1 MNNIEYN
8 HYIAHKYAID
18 LYIEMRMVLEPNSAL
33 MIPILNYC
41 EQQGNI
47 IDSKCPSCLTDA
59 LIYFRY
65 AAKKY
70 AETTAE
76 RQDETNDTNSKTKPA
91 KAKKGS
97 AS

>member
-1 MNNIEYN
+1 MTNIEYN
-8 HYIAHKYAID
+8 HYLAHKSAID
-18 LYIEMRMVLEPNSAL
+18 LYIDMRMVLEPNSAF

-41 EQQGNI
+41 NQQGNI

-70 AETTAE
+70 SEATTE
-76 RQDETNDTNSKTKPA
+76 RQSKTDNTDTKT
-91 KAKKGS
+91 KQTKKKKGS
-97 AS
+97 IS

>member
-1 MNNIEYN
+1 MTNTEYN
-8 HYIAHKYAID
+8 HYLAHKYAID

-41 EQQGNI
+41 NQQGNI

-70 AETTAE
+70 TEATTE
-76 RQDETNDTNSKTKPA
+76 RQSKTNDTNSETKPT
-91 KAKKGS
+91 KTKKGS

>member
-1 MNNIEYN
+1 MTNTEYN
-8 HYIAHKYAID
+8 HYLAHKSAID
-18 LYIEMRMVLEPNSAL
+18 LYIDMRMVLEPNSAL

-41 EQQGNI
+41 NEQNNI

-70 AETTAE
+70 SEATTE
-76 RQDETNDTNSKTKPA
+76 RQIEANNPDKETKQTK
-91 KAKKGS
+91 KKKGS
-97 AS
+97 IS